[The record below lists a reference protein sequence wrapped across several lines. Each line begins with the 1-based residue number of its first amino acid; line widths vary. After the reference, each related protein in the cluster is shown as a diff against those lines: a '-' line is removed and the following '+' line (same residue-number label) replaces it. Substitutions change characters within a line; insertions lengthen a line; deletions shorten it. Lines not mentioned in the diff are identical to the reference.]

1 MKKHGFVFL
10 FMLCFLAAEAN
21 IDSLRLIFRN
31 SKKDTSLANDLFNA
45 AKNLR
50 FSGEYKSARE
60 LLIENK
66 KWVLNLKSF
75 KHSGLWNNA
84 YALVYDY
91 EGYIDS
97 ALIYYKKALI
107 LIQKSGDKF
116 NESKMYQN
124 IGIAYIYQGDSRSSI
139 EYFLKGLKIS
149 DKYKYTQVSNTILQ
163 NIGGVYFNIAD
174 YKKAEFYFRRR
185 INAGDDG
192 TFGGIATSWYNLGM
206 IAFKTYK
213 NDSGLVYLNKALELF
228 SKEDD
233 LIGVADTK
241 AALGAI
247 YRQKGDYVKAK
258 LYYEEAMSVMHKYN
272 QVVSPDIYMNAAIL
286 YGFIKEKK
294 KAYAFIDT
302 ALTLISRFKSRQ
314 KYSAG
319 LKIRAQ
325 VKYQFH
331 EFKSAYDDLWSHIS
345 INDSVFSDENVK
357 AIQDLKVEYD
367 KKKEAD
373 SIKLSEKHKR
383 EKEKAILEAEAQ
395 AQDNRNKTII
405 YAVIA
410 FSVLI
415 VAFALIV
422 YRRFQITKRQN
433 KIIELQKKEV
443 THQKEIVEEKNKEI
457 VDSINYAKRLQE
469 AILPSETNWKKS
481 LPDSF
486 ILYMPKDIVA
496 GDFYWLDLVQN
507 NILFAA
513 ADCTGHGVPGALV
526 SVVCSNALNRSVN
539 EFGLVKPSE
548 ILEKTRDLV
557 IETFIKSG
565 TDVKDGMDISL
576 CNLLIDEMKL
586 HWSGANNPLWILRR
600 SKNSETEYEILEWK
614 ADKQPV
620 GLYFD
625 KKTFT
630 NHEIKLEKGDV
641 IYVFSDGYAD
651 QFGGEKKKKFKESSL
666 KKLILSVKNDPME
679 VQREKIKSE
688 FVKWKGNLE
697 QIDDVCI
704 IGVRI

>member
-1 MKKHGFVFL
+1 MKKHGFIFL
-10 FMLCFLAAEAN
+10 FMLCFFAAQSN
-21 IDSLRLIFRN
+21 IDSVKLVFRKA
-31 SKKDTSLANDLFNA
+31 KKDTSLANDLFSS
-45 AKNLR
+45 AKTLR
-50 FSGEYKSARE
+50 FNGEYSSALE
-60 LLIENK
+60 LLRENK
-66 KWVLNLKSF
+66 KWVFNLKSI
-75 KHSGLWNNA
+75 KHTGFWYNA
-84 YALVYDY
+84 FGLVYDY
-91 EGYIDS
+91 QGYIDS
-97 ALIYYKKALI
+97 ALIYYNKALV
-107 LIQKSGDKF
+107 LMQKAGDKY

-124 IGIAYIYQGDSRSSI
+124 IGIAYIYQGDSKQSI
-139 EYFLKGLKIS
+139 ENFLKGLKIA

-174 YKKAEFYFRRR
+174 YKKAEHYFWKR

-192 TFGGIATSWYNLGM
+192 TFGGVATSWYNLGM
-206 IAFKTYK
+206 IAFKEFK
-213 NDSGLVYLNKALELF
+213 NDSGVVYLNNALELF

-233 LIGVADTK
+233 HIGMADSK

-258 LYYEEAMSVMHKYN
+258 LYYEEAMAIMHQYN
-272 QVVSPDIYMNAAIL
+272 QVVSPEIYMNAAIL
-286 YGFIKEKK
+286 YGFINEKQ

-325 VKYQFH
+325 VRYQFK
-331 EFKSAYDDLWSHIS
+331 EYKLAYDDLWSHIT
-345 INDSVFSDENVK
+345 INDSVFSDQNVK
-357 AIQDLKVEYD
+357 AIQDLKVDYD
-367 KKKEAD
+367 KKKDAD

-395 AQDNRNKTII
+395 SQDKRNKTII
-405 YAVIA
+405 YGVIA

-415 VAFALIV
+415 IAFALIV
-422 YRRFQITKRQN
+422 FRRFQITKKQN

-443 THQKEIVEEKNKEI
+443 VHQKEIVEEKNKEI

-469 AILPSETNWKKS
+469 AILPSEIHWKNA

-496 GDFYWLDLVQN
+496 GDFYWLDVVKN

-526 SVVCSNALNRSVN
+526 SVVCSNALNRTVN
-539 EFGLVKPSE
+539 EFGRTKPSE
-548 ILEKTRDLV
+548 ILDKTTELV

-576 CNLLIDEMKL
+576 CNLLVSEMKL
-586 HWSGANNPLWILRR
+586 QWCGANNPLWILR
-600 SKNSETEYEILEWK
+600 NGEILEWK

-620 GLYFD
+620 GMYFD
-625 KKTFT
+625 TKPFT
-630 NHEIKLEKGDV
+630 NHEIKLEKGDI

-666 KKLILSVKNDPME
+666 KKLILSVKDDSMKI
-679 VQREKIKSE
+679 QQEKIKSE
-688 FVKWKGNLE
+688 FMIWKGNLE
-697 QIDDVCI
+697 QIDDVCV
-704 IGVRI
+704 IGVKL